1 MASRVGSRCDG
12 SGVRIAGAAPGAG
25 ADCPGCGQMVKLTA
39 RSRLS
44 VHARP
49 EPYAPPRDLGK
60 YTDIH
65 AFVHMLKRMVAAA
78 GRKMRHADAED
89 LRELVGIRD
98 ELEAAIRDGIDGL
111 RGDGYSWKS
120 IGEALGT
127 TGQAA
132 CMRYGKPKAKPKA
145 S

>member
-1 MASRVGSRCDG
+1 
-12 SGVRIAGAAPGAG
+12 
-25 ADCPGCGQMVKLTA
+25 MVKLTT
-39 RSRLS
+39 RGRLPA
-44 VHARP
+44 HNRP
-49 EPYAPPRDLGK
+49 EPYTPPRERGG

-65 AFVHMLKRMVAAA
+65 KFVHMLRRMVQAA

-89 LRELVGIRD
+89 LRELVSIRD

-111 RGDGYSWKS
+111 RADGYSWKS

-132 CMRYGKPKAKPKA
+132 YMRYGKPKA